1 MKMTAE
7 RDAAKAG
14 TDPEGGTAIPQH
26 VAIIMDGNG
35 RWARRQGLPRL
46 KGHEA
51 GAESVRT
58 AIRMCREYGIR
69 YLSLYA
75 FSVENWIR
83 PQSEIRGL
91 MRLLR
96 YFLKEREYELHE
108 NRVRLRVSGRLT
120 DFPDDVRRELARVE
134 ESTRVYD
141 EGQLILC
148 LSYGGRTEIAHAARE
163 IACKARDGQLDP
175 ATVDEDTVAAH
186 LYLPDVPDPDLMIRT
201 SGEMRISNFLLWQ
214 LSYAELYVTD
224 TMWPEF
230 REEAFH
236 EAIAEYG
243 VRHRRFGDIK

>member
-1 MKMTAE
+1 MADE
-7 RDAAKAG
+7 GSEGRD
-14 TDPEGGTAIPQH
+14 AIPQH

-35 RWARRQGLPRL
+35 RWAKRQGLPRL

-75 FSVENWIR
+75 FSVENWVR
-83 PQSEIRGL
+83 PRAEISGL

-96 YFLKEREYELHE
+96 HFLREREYELHE

-120 DFPDDVRRELARVE
+120 DFPDDVQRELARVE

-163 IACKARDGQLDP
+163 IARKARDGKLDP
-175 ATVDEDTVAAH
+175 EDVDENTIAAH

-214 LSYAELYVTD
+214 LSYAELYVTEI
-224 TMWPEF
+224 MWPDF
-230 REEAFH
+230 REDAFH

-243 VRHRRFGDIK
+243 RRHRRFGDIK